1 MSEITEALMRLFAE
15 NKVGCTEQQA
25 QQMTDYLLLL
35 KEWSGKMNLT
45 TILEENEM
53 IVKHYLDSALLLQ
66 AIASEETA
74 QPLLNSSLN
83 WIDVGTGAGFPGMV
97 VKLLR
102 PGDTMTLLD
111 SCLLYTSRCV

>member
-53 IVKHYLDSALLLQ
+53 MVKHYLDSALLLQ
-66 AIASEETA
+66 AIAS
-74 QPLLNSSLN
+74 
-83 WIDVGTGAGFPGMV
+83 
-97 VKLLR
+97 
-102 PGDTMTLLD
+102 
-111 SCLLYTSRCV
+111 